1 MISRKKEYFISVIK
15 KYSFVEREQD
25 RIDGEITLDKC
36 QIMRFE
42 AVAWCYLIV
51 NRFA

>member
-1 MISRKKEYFISVIK
+1 MSSRKKEYFISVIK

-36 QIMRFE
+36 QIMSFFSLE
-42 AVAWCYLIV
+42 W
-51 NRFA
+51 